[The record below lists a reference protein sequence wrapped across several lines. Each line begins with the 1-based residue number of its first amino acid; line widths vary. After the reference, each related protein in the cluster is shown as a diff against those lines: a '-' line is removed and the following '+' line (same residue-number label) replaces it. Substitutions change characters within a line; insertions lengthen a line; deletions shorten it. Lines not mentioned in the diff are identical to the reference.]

1 MKKLMSYTMIAL
13 LATIAVSIAAPDKDE
28 IMAKEKAAW
37 QAFKDKDADAF
48 KKLISSDLATVT
60 SDGMHNLEQELDMMG
75 KTEMKSFDLSD
86 FNVTFP
92 NPKTAIVTYKATVE
106 ATSEGK
112 DASGTYNVGSVWQM
126 AKGEV
131 AGSLSRRGQGR
142 VGCEVRRIKFC
153 PRNPTL
159 GGPMAIAPPA
169 TRAGGRA
176 ASLR

>member
-13 LATIAVSIAAPDKDE
+13 LATIAISIAAPDKDE

-48 KKLISSDLATVT
+48 KKLISSDLATVN
-60 SDGMHNLEQELDMMG
+60 SDGMHNMEQELAMMG

-86 FNVTFP
+86 FNVAFP

-126 AKGEV
+126 AKGKWHGVFHAE
-131 AGSLSRRGQGR
+131 AKAESAAKS
-142 VGCEVRRIKFC
+142 
-153 PRNPTL
+153 
-159 GGPMAIAPPA
+159 GG
-169 TRAGGRA
+169 
-176 ASLR
+176 

>member
-1 MKKLMSYTMIAL
+1 MKKLISYTMMAL
-13 LATIAVSIAAPDKDE
+13 LATVAVSIAAPDKDE

-48 KKLISSDLATVT
+48 KKLISSDLATVN
-60 SDGMHNLEQELDMMG
+60 SDGMHNMEQELAMMG

-126 AKGEV
+126 AKGNWQGSFTPRPRRSRPRRP
-131 AGSLSRRGQGR
+131 AG
-142 VGCEVRRIKFC
+142 KFL
-153 PRNPTL
+153 PGNQP
-159 GGPMAIAPPA
+159 
-169 TRAGGRA
+169 
-176 ASLR
+176 